1 MRNVQSYK
9 NQIIMYTYERLFSLC
24 VNLFSAKHHRR
35 KHCIAKPFGDAG
47 DAAFVH
53 SSLLLNEKMKIG
65 NHQHHT
71 RKNFWRS
78 SERQALA
85 EF

>member
-53 SSLLLNEKMKIG
+53 SSLLLNEKNENWK
-65 NHQHHT
+65 
-71 RKNFWRS
+71 S
-78 SERQALA
+78 STPYQKKFLA
-85 EF
+85 